1 MDHSFPFLFS
11 PIRLGKVEVLNRI
24 CFSAHTTNFATH
36 GQIHDRHIGYYEE
49 RAKGGCGLIILGELS
64 LHPTDRPYEQMIEAY
79 DKKVIPG
86 YQELTS
92 TIHKYQT
99 KIFAQLNH
107 GGFQCDGCISRQPV
121 LGPSPISDIE
131 FGEVAKVME
140 PEDIEEIIEIF
151 GKAAT
156 YIKEG
161 GFDGIEISLG
171 HRSLL
176 RQFLSPLS
184 NYRQDEYGG
193 SFENRIRFA
202 QEVISSVRKGVG
214 GDYTIGIRL
223 CADEMFY
230 GAISMDDAKEIAKR
244 FEATGEIDFIN
255 VSVGTYYNLQLVRG
269 SMHFPI
275 GFTLSLSQ
283 GIKEVVKVPV
293 FANNRIQNPQLAEEI
308 LSNGK
313 ADMVGLVR
321 ALICDPRFPQK
332 AKEGRVEEI
341 FICVSDNQ
349 GCIGRVNQAKTIG
362 CIQNPNVG
370 HERKMEKAF
379 SCPALKQKKVM
390 IVGGGPAGMEAAR
403 VAAMRGHQV
412 TLYEME
418 SELGGQISIAKK
430 GAGRENIGLIVRNLV
445 AQLKKWSVRIETGV
459 EVTEEF
465 VVENQP
471 DVAIIATGSVPK
483 ENPFPGRYS
492 STQVLNVWDV
502 LRKNATIGDRVL
514 FIDYDGHHKASST
527 AEFLADQGRKVDIF
541 TDALFVG
548 VELGQIGD
556 LYNSRQRLLQ
566 KGVTFTSDMKVQEI
580 NGTTVNAV
588 NIYSNEISVFEGYE
602 TIVVVMANRPNQGL
616 YFGLKGKIKELF
628 RIGDCVAP
636 RKIDMAIWE
645 GNRVGRTI

>member
-24 CFSAHTTNFATH
+24 CFSAHMTNFAIH
-36 GQIHDRHIGYYEE
+36 GQIHERHIAYYEE

-79 DKKVIPG
+79 DKNVVRG

-92 TIHKYQT
+92 AVHKYPT

-131 FGEVAKVME
+131 FGEVAKGME
-140 PEDIEEIIEIF
+140 PEDIDEIIENF
-151 GKAAT
+151 AKASG

-193 SFENRIRFA
+193 SLENRMLFA
-202 QEVISSVRKGVG
+202 QQIIDSVRKAVG
-214 GDYTIGIRL
+214 KDYPIGIRL

-230 GAISMDDAKEIAKR
+230 GAITLDDAKEMAKR

-255 VSVGTYYNLQLVRG
+255 LSVGTYYNLQLVRG
-269 SMHFPI
+269 SMHFPL
-275 GFTLSLSQ
+275 GFTLHLSQ
-283 GIKEVVKVPV
+283 GIKEAVKIPV
-293 FANNRIQNPQLAEEI
+293 FANNRINTPQLAEEI
-308 LSNGK
+308 ISSGK

-321 ALICDPRFPQK
+321 ALICDPIFPQK
-332 AKEGRVEEI
+332 AKEGRPEEI
-341 FICVSDNQ
+341 SICVSDNQ

-362 CIQNPNVG
+362 CIQNPSVG
-370 HERKMEKAF
+370 FERKAEKELVH
-379 SCPALKQKKVM
+379 PVPKKKNVM
-390 IVGGGPAGMEAAR
+390 VIGGGPAGMEAAR
-403 VAAMRGHQV
+403 MAAMRGHLV
-412 TLYEME
+412 TLYEKE
-418 SELGGQISIAKK
+418 PELGGQVNIAKK
-430 GAGRENIGLIVRNLV
+430 GAGRENIGLIVTNLM
-445 AQLKKWSVRIETGV
+445 AQLKKWAVRIETDI

-465 VVENQP
+465 VIKNHP
-471 DVAIIATGSVPK
+471 DVAIVATGSLPK
-483 ENPFPGRYS
+483 EKPFPGQYS
-492 STQVLNVWDV
+492 SSQVLNVWQV
-502 LRKNATIGDRVL
+502 LKGGAEIGERVL
-514 FIDYDGHHKASST
+514 LIDGDGHHKATST
-527 AEFLADQGRKVDIF
+527 AEFLADHGKKVDII

-548 VELGQIGD
+548 IELGPIGD

-566 KGVTFTSDMKVQEI
+566 KGVTFTSDIRVQEI
-580 NGTTVNAV
+580 NGTKVKAV
-588 NIYSNEISVFEGYE
+588 NIYSNEFFVYDGYD
-602 TIVVVMANRPNQGL
+602 TIVVVMTNRPNQDL
-616 YFGLKGKIKELF
+616 YLRLKGEIKDLY

-645 GNRVGRTI
+645 GNKVGRMV